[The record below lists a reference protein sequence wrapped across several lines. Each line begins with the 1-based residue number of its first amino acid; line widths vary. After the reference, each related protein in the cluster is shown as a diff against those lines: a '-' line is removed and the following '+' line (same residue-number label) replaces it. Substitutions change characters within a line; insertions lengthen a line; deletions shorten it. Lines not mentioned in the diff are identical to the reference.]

1 MDELL
6 QSTFA
11 VGMKGIKPENV
22 EEVERLILSTIDKVV
37 EEGFSDEAIASS
49 MNTIEFQVSRTTN
62 LFPQLLS
69 MFSHHSMPN
78 RCASSTQVLSLR
90 V

>member
-6 QSTFA
+6 QSTFS

-22 EEVERLILSTIDKVV
+22 EKVEQLILSTINKVV

-49 MNTIEFQVSRTTN
+49 MNTIEFQVGHARNTASA
-62 LFPQLLS
+62 LLVNVS
-69 MFSHHSMPN
+69 
-78 RCASSTQVLSLR
+78 
-90 V
+90 